1 MLLFDDGFAF
11 TLIDEFKDITTLGWI
26 LMAAAAVIAAVLV
39 IFLIQREKSKKAQR
53 AEAPAPASVSEKKD
67 NPTLTLVHGALC
79 IALAFV
85 LSYFKL
91 FSMPLGGSI
100 TLASML
106 PLMVYA
112 NRYGVKKGILAG
124 LVYGLLQ
131 YIQGGYFVHWIQ
143 FVLDYPIAFAMIGLA
158 GITKGDKN
166 LVFSVLIGGTGRFLC
181 HLISGILVFG
191 EYVMIGADAV
201 VGIGLGTMLSANF
214 VASFV
219 YNAPYMYADI
229 AVCAIIALL
238 PPFRNAIRRAL
249 NYKD

>member
-39 IFLIQREKSKKAQR
+39 IFLIQRGKSKKAQHT
-53 AEAPAPASVSEKKD
+53 EATPASVSEKKD

-106 PLMVYA
+106 PMMVYA
-112 NRYGVKKGILAG
+112 NRYGVKKGLLAG

-143 FVLDYPIAFAMIGLA
+143 FLLDYPIAFALIGLA
-158 GITKGDKN
+158 GLTRGDKN

-191 EYVMIGADAV
+191 EYVMIGADAA

-219 YNAPYMYADI
+219 YNAPFMYADI
-229 AVCAIIALL
+229 AICAIIALL
-238 PPFRNAIRRAL
+238 PPFRSAIKQAL
-249 NYKD
+249 DYRD

>member
-11 TLIDEFKDITTLGWI
+11 TLIDELKDITTLGWI
-26 LMAAAAVIAAVLV
+26 LLAAAAVIAAVLV
-39 IFLIQREKSKKAQR
+39 IFLIQRGKSKNSKNTT
-53 AEAPAPASVSEKKD
+53 ASVSDRKA

-91 FSMPLGGSI
+91 FSMPAGGSI

-106 PLMVYA
+106 PMMVYA
-112 NRYGVKKGILAG
+112 NRYGVKKGLLAG

-143 FVLDYPIAFAMIGLA
+143 FLLDYPIAFALIGLA
-158 GITKGDKN
+158 GLTKGDKN
-166 LVFSVLIGGTGRFLC
+166 LVFSVLIGGTSRFLC

-201 VGIGLGTMLSANF
+201 SGIGFGTMLSANF

-219 YNAPYMYADI
+219 YNAPYLYADI
-229 AVCAIIALL
+229 AICAIIALL
-238 PPFRNAIRRAL
+238 PPFRNAIKRAL
-249 NYKD
+249 DYRD

>member
-39 IFLIQREKSKKAQR
+39 IFLIQRGKTKKAQH
-53 AEAPAPASVSEKKD
+53 AQTTTASVSERKD

-85 LSYFKL
+85 LSYFKF
-91 FSMPLGGSI
+91 FSMSTGGSI

-106 PLMVYA
+106 PMMVYA
-112 NRYGVKKGILAG
+112 NRYGVRKGLLAG

-143 FVLDYPIAFAMIGLA
+143 FLLDYPIAFALIGLA
-158 GITKGDKN
+158 GLTKGDKN

-201 VGIGLGTMLSANF
+201 TGIGFGTMLSANF

-219 YNAPYMYADI
+219 YNAPFMYADI
-229 AVCAIIALL
+229 AICAIIALL
-238 PPFRNAIRRAL
+238 PPFRNAIKQAL
-249 NYKD
+249 DYRD

>member
-39 IFLIQREKSKKAQR
+39 IFLIQRGKSKNAQH
-53 AEAPAPASVSEKKD
+53 AQKTPASVSERKA

-91 FSMPLGGSI
+91 FSMPAGGSI

-106 PLMVYA
+106 PMMVYA
-112 NRYGVKKGILAG
+112 NRYGVKKGLLAG

-143 FVLDYPIAFAMIGLA
+143 FLLDYPIAFALIGLA
-158 GITKGDKN
+158 GLTKGDKN

-201 VGIGLGTMLSANF
+201 TGIGFGTMLSANF

-219 YNAPYMYADI
+219 YNAPFMYADI
-229 AVCAIIALL
+229 AICAIIALL
-238 PPFRNAIRRAL
+238 PPFRNAIKQAL
-249 NYKD
+249 DYRD